1 MAPDIDTRK
10 AEPAG
15 LRLRWSGELSL
26 TTRILAVNLA
36 ALALMAAGLL
46 FLDSYRSRLISE
58 RVNKAV
64 EQTEI
69 LGRTLEASG
78 KGEWD
83 THIKLAART
92 VGSGNRIRVYDQQGA
107 KIADSLALGISGL
120 EITNTATQPWEKHAA
135 ATMDRIFDGIVMA
148 PRLDSFAEP
157 KVDDA
162 SAWP

>member
-58 RVNKAV
+58 RLNKAV

-78 KGEWD
+78 QDEWV

-92 VGSGNRIRVYDQQGA
+92 VGSGNRIRVYDQKGA

-120 EITNTATQPWEKHAA
+120 EIT
-135 ATMDRIFDGIVMA
+135 
-148 PRLDSFAEP
+148 
-157 KVDDA
+157 
-162 SAWP
+162 